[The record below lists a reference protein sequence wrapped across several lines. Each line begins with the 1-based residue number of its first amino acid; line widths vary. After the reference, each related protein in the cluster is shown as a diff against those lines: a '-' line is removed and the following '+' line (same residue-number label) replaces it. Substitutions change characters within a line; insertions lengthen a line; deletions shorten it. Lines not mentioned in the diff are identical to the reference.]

1 MAEPEGAKVVN
12 IVTRVLNAAWVR
24 PFLFLIFI
32 VVLWDLTIRVF
43 RIPAYQIPSPGD
55 VVAVLK
61 TEWPEL
67 LRQSWPTTYATICGF
82 LLSALFGIPVA
93 MLIAGSKTV
102 ESYVY
107 PLLVFS
113 QSVPKIAIA
122 PLFVVWFGFGIIP
135 KVISAFLLGFFPV
148 VVSAV
153 QGFKS
158 VDPDMVDLAR
168 AMQGSRF
175 QVFRAVNLP
184 HAMPAIFAGLKVSVT
199 LAVVGAV
206 VGEFV
211 GSNSGI
217 GYVMQRSIG
226 TFDLPTMFAAL
237 VILAL
242 LGVILF
248 WIVDRIERLVIPW
261 HVSQREESF
270 SRREGYQCNRHCE
283 SEATKQSS
291 FLVAAKLD
299 CFASLA
305 MTKRKQGRRHMM
317 KWILAA
323 AAMLAFTAQAVGR
336 RQGRA
341 DAELV
346 CLWRARAV
354 LLRQGQGHLCRRRH
368 RSRNPGRPRLGRDHA
383 GRGRQDRRFRLCRRA
398 HHDARGDQGRAR
410 RRHRRAAAD
419 QPDVGDGL
427 CREEHQEARGHQ
439 GQDGG
444 DHAGRIP

>member
-1 MAEPEGAKVVN
+1 VDSAVFVPDFHRRGLGSDHPAVPDSALSDPGAGDVV
-12 IVTRVLNAAWVR
+12 
-24 PFLFLIFI
+24 
-32 VVLWDLTIRVF
+32 VVLWTD
-43 RIPAYQIPSPGD
+43 
-55 VVAVLK
+55 
-61 TEWPEL
+61 WPEL
-67 LRQSWPTTYATICGF
+67 LRQAWPTTYATICGF
-82 LLSALFGIPVA
+82 LLSAVFGIPVA

-175 QVFRAVNLP
+175 QGVSAPSTCRTRCRRFSP
-184 HAMPAIFAGLKVSVT
+184 GLKVSVT

-217 GYVMQRSIG
+217 GYVLQRSIG

-242 LGVILF
+242 LGVVLF

-261 HVSQREESF
+261 HVSQRE
-270 SRREGYQCNRHCE
+270 
-283 SEATKQSS
+283 
-291 FLVAAKLD
+291 D
-299 CFASLA
+299 IIFAS
-305 MTKRKQGRRHMM
+305 
-317 KWILAA
+317 
-323 AAMLAFTAQAVGR
+323 
-336 RQGRA
+336 
-341 DAELV
+341 
-346 CLWRARAV
+346 
-354 LLRQGQGHLCRRRH
+354 
-368 RSRNPGRPRLGRDHA
+368 
-383 GRGRQDRRFRLCRRA
+383 
-398 HHDARGDQGRAR
+398 
-410 RRHRRAAAD
+410 
-419 QPDVGDGL
+419 
-427 CREEHQEARGHQ
+427 
-439 GQDGG
+439 
-444 DHAGRIP
+444 

>member
-1 MAEPEGAKVVN
+1 VAEREGQSGLSRA
-12 IVTRVLNAAWVR
+12 LNAAWIR
-24 PFLFLIFI
+24 PFVFLIFI
-32 VVLWDLTIRVF
+32 VVAWDLAIRIF
-43 RIPAYQIPSPGD
+43 RIPAYQVPAPLD
-55 VVAVLK
+55 VVTVLW
-61 TEWPEL
+61 TDWPEL
-67 LRQSWPTTYATICGF
+67 LQQAWPTTYATLCGF
-82 LLSALFGIPVA
+82 FLSAAFGIPVA

-102 ESYVY
+102 ESYIY

-113 QSVPKIAIA
+113 QSVPKVAIA

-135 KVISAFLLGFFPV
+135 KVIAAFLLGFFPV

-175 QVFRAVNLP
+175 HVFCAVNLP
-184 HAMPAIFAGLKVSVT
+184 HAMPAIFSGLKVSVT

-261 HVSQREESF
+261 HVSQRE
-270 SRREGYQCNRHCE
+270 
-283 SEATKQSS
+283 
-291 FLVAAKLD
+291 D
-299 CFASLA
+299 IIFAS
-305 MTKRKQGRRHMM
+305 
-317 KWILAA
+317 
-323 AAMLAFTAQAVGR
+323 
-336 RQGRA
+336 
-341 DAELV
+341 
-346 CLWRARAV
+346 
-354 LLRQGQGHLCRRRH
+354 
-368 RSRNPGRPRLGRDHA
+368 
-383 GRGRQDRRFRLCRRA
+383 
-398 HHDARGDQGRAR
+398 
-410 RRHRRAAAD
+410 
-419 QPDVGDGL
+419 
-427 CREEHQEARGHQ
+427 
-439 GQDGG
+439 
-444 DHAGRIP
+444 